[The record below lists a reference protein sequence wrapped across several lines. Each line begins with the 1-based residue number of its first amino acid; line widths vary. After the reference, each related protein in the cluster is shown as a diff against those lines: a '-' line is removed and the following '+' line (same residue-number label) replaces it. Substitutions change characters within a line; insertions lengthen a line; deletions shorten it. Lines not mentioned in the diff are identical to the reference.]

1 MQYNLSTEDYIHGG
15 LQKDFYGQD
24 DVEAC
29 KCPLCDDFVP
39 STVVYRERGNLA
51 VVRCDRCD
59 LFYVNPRAK
68 ASSENYHGDPAVY
81 FEEARLIFAGKKAH
95 HRDKNYEW
103 EIREIQKLKPK
114 GRLLDIGTNM
124 GFFLR
129 KCVEAGYAAEGVEPS
144 PSLSKIAREQFGLT
158 ITNSY
163 FEAAGFA
170 KGSFDVITMID
181 VFEHVANPIELLGTA
196 RQVLADDGV
205 LAIKVPNGNYN
216 LLKQRI
222 AERTKRE
229 AQYDIWDSYEHV
241 VHYTPETM
249 EKMAK
254 KGGFRVEKLL
264 LPIPIHSPVWANMV
278 GHYYQ
283 YASPFWMDWKRIT
296 LRNLF
301 YAAGRLEQ
309 AAQRSPHFAP
319 DLMFMLK
326 KA

>member
-15 LQKDFYGQD
+15 LQKDVYGPE

-29 KCPLCDDFVP
+29 KCPLCDENAP
-39 STVVYRERGNLA
+39 STVVYKERGSLA
-51 VVRCDRCD
+51 VVKCDRCD

-68 ASSENYHGDPAVY
+68 GSSENYHGDPEVY

-103 EIREIQKLKPK
+103 EIREIQKLVPRGK
-114 GRLLDIGTNM
+114 LLDIGTNM

-129 KCVEAGYAAEGVEPS
+129 KCVDAGYDAEGVEPS
-144 PSLSKIAREQFGLT
+144 PSLSKIARERFGLK
-158 ITNSY
+158 ITNGY
-163 FEAAGFA
+163 FEASGFA
-170 KGSFDVITMID
+170 SKSFDVITMVD
-181 VFEHVANPIELLGTA
+181 VFEHVNNPIELLRSAQG
-196 RQVLADDGV
+196 VLRDDG
-205 LAIKVPNGNYN
+205 LLCIKVPNGNYN

-222 AERTKRE
+222 AERTGRA
-229 AQYDIWDSYEHV
+229 AQHDIWDSYEHI

-249 EKMAK
+249 DKMAA

-264 LPIPIHSPVWANMV
+264 LPIPIHAPVWANVV

-283 YASPFWMDWKRIT
+283 YPSPFWMDWKRIT
-296 LRNLF
+296 LRHLF
-301 YAAGRLEQ
+301 HTAGKVEQ
-309 AAQRSPHFAP
+309 AFQRSPSFAP
-319 DLMFMLK
+319 DLMFMLR

>member
-1 MQYNLSTEDYIHGG
+1 MGRFDENGIVAEPKEEALTAKGALPHGILFLSASGGPDGTDHRAGAGLKEQRDYLRSKFFSEDHLKRYEKRPIY
-15 LQKDFYGQD
+15 F
-24 DVEAC
+24 
-29 KCPLCDDFVP
+29 PF
-39 STVVYRERGNLA
+39 
-51 VVRCDRCD
+51 
-59 LFYVNPRAK
+59 
-68 ASSENYHGDPAVY
+68 SSEKRSYVAYCSIHRWHDSTLQVLLADYLVP
-81 FEEARLIFAGKKAH
+81 ERL
-95 HRDKNYEW
+95 
-103 EIREIQKLKPK
+103 
-114 GRLLDIGTNM
+114 RLLDIGTNM

-181 VFEHVANPIELLGTA
+181 VFEHVTNPIELLGTA

-241 VHYTPETM
+241 VH
-249 EKMAK
+249 
-254 KGGFRVEKLL
+254 
-264 LPIPIHSPVWANMV
+264 
-278 GHYYQ
+278 
-283 YASPFWMDWKRIT
+283 
-296 LRNLF
+296 
-301 YAAGRLEQ
+301 
-309 AAQRSPHFAP
+309 
-319 DLMFMLK
+319 
-326 KA
+326 